1 MAGLGF
7 LAGFAVG
14 GAPRAHRARQAA
26 RPHAAADRAAARRAA
41 DARHAAPAPARTFF
55 VLPVY
60 LQVVLGLDAFETGA
74 SLGTALI
81 GAVLIGALTTRFVEN
96 VEQNPAIP
104 AAVRQHVAGA
114 TAKGIPV
121 APSTTSRRRR
131 ARRASRPS
139 RPRRS
144 RPPTATRSSRA
155 SRSRSSPSPTSRCS
169 RCGSRAGCRVA
180 SRCRR
185 SRPSARRRPRQCRSA
200 LRPIR
205 IPPITPTAAAL
216 SMAPGT
222 REPDSRAPKYP

>member
-7 LAGFAVG
+7 LACFALWEERRERTG
-14 GAPRAHRARQAA
+14 HAA

-41 DARHAAPAPARTFF
+41 DARHAAPAPARH
-55 VLPVY
+55 VLRPAGVPAGSPRPRR
-60 LQVVLGLDAFETGA
+60 LRDPRIARHGA
-74 SLGTALI
+74 DRRR
-81 GAVLIGALTTRFVEN
+81 LIGALTTGFVEN